1 MQKYRKGQSTEQ
13 EIKEKNEKKD
23 FPIIIKLIAN
33 NR

>member
-13 EIKEKNEKKD
+13 EIKEKMKKKD